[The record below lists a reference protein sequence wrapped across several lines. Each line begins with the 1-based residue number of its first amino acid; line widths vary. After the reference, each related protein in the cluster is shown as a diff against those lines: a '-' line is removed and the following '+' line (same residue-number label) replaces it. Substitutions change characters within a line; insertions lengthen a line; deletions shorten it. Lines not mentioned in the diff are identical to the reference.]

1 MSANLVDWDLAVR
14 TARRL
19 VKPGPAASPAEAAAL
34 VAELRSVAG
43 QAQAHVRDYTG
54 LAAGEQTPVSIVDR
68 PGWVQANVDGFR
80 LVLEPLLDRLAARR
94 GGVAS
99 AAVVTAVGSRVTG
112 VQVGS
117 ILAYLASRVLG
128 QYELF
133 LPPGEGSGRLTLVA
147 PNILATER
155 QLGVDPHDFRL
166 WVCLH
171 EETHRTQF
179 TAVPWLREHV
189 RAEMTAYVNASD
201 LDPAAMWA
209 RLRSASGAVNDALR
223 GTGSVSLLEAVQTP
237 EQLRVLDRLTG
248 LMSLLEGHGDV
259 VMDGVGPEVVPTVAE
274 IRRRFDRR
282 RQATGPVDRAIRRL
296 FGIDLKMAQYAEG
309 ARFVRT
315 VVAAVGMAAFNTVW
329 NSPAT
334 LPDKAEIRD
343 PAAWMRRVLGERPAV
358 PA

>member
-19 VKPGPAASPAEAAAL
+19 VKPGPPASPQEAASL
-34 VAELRSVAG
+34 VEELRSSAA
-43 QAQAHVRDYTG
+43 QAQGHVRAYTG
-54 LAAGEQTPVSIVDR
+54 LAADADSSVSVVDR

-80 LVLEPLLDRLAARR
+80 LVLEPLLDRLAAKRT
-94 GGVAS
+94 GPAAG
-99 AAVVTAVGSRVTG
+99 AVVTAVGSRVTG
-112 VQVGS
+112 VQVGT

-133 LPPGEGSGRLTLVA
+133 LPPGQGPGRLTLVA

-155 QLGVDPHDFRL
+155 QLGVDPQDFRL

-179 TAVPWLREHV
+179 TGVPWLREHV

-201 LDPAAMWA
+201 LDPAAVWA
-209 RLRSASGAVNDALR
+209 RLRAASNVVGDALR
-223 GTGSVSLLEAVQTP
+223 GRGSVSLLEAVQTP

-248 LMSLLEGHGDV
+248 VMSLLEGHGDV

-274 IRRRFDRR
+274 IRRRFERR
-282 RQATGPVDRAIRRL
+282 RQASGPVDRAIRRL

-309 ARFVRT
+309 ARFVRA
-315 VVAAVGMAAFNTVW
+315 VVDAVGMARFNTVW
-329 NSPAT
+329 SSPDT
-334 LPDKAEIRD
+334 LPDRAEIRD
-343 PAAWMRRVLGERPAV
+343 PGAWMDRVLGVRPAV
-358 PA
+358 SA

>member
-19 VKPGPAASPAEAAAL
+19 VKPGPAVSPQEAAA
-34 VAELRSVAG
+34 VVEELRSLAA
-43 QAQAHVRDYTG
+43 QAQGHVRAYTG
-54 LAAGEQTPVSIVDR
+54 LAADDDSSVSVVDR

-80 LVLEPLLDRLAARR
+80 LVLEPLLDRLAAKRT
-94 GGVAS
+94 GPTAG
-99 AAVVTAVGSRVTG
+99 AVVTAVGSRVTG
-112 VQVGS
+112 VQVGT

-133 LPPGEGSGRLTLVA
+133 LPPGQGPGRLTLVA

-155 QLGVDPHDFRL
+155 QLDVDPHDFRL

-179 TAVPWLREHV
+179 TGVPWLREHV
-189 RAEMTAYVNASD
+189 RAEMTAYINASD
-201 LDPAAMWA
+201 LDPAAVWA
-209 RLRSASGAVNDALR
+209 RLRTASNAVGDALR
-223 GTGSVSLLEAVQTP
+223 GRGSVSLLEAVQTP

-248 LMSLLEGHGDV
+248 VMSLLEGHGDV
-259 VMDGVGPEVVPTVAE
+259 VMDGVGPDVVPTVAE
-274 IRRRFDRR
+274 IRRRFERR
-282 RQATGPVDRAIRRL
+282 RQANGPVDRAIRRL

-315 VVAAVGMAAFNTVW
+315 VVDAVGMTRFNTVW
-329 NSPAT
+329 TSPAT

-343 PAAWMRRVLGERPAV
+343 PAAWMERVLGVRPAV
-358 PA
+358 SA